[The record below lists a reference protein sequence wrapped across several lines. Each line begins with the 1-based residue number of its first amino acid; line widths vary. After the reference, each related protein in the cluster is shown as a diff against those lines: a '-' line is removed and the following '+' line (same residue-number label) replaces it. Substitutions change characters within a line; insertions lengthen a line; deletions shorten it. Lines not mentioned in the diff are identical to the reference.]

1 MLDEKNDEIT
11 EIVDNEKETSKDEKS
26 EEVKEEKTPKKKSS
40 KKKSTKK
47 KTTKKKSS
55 KKKDVDESED
65 EKKEQETP
73 ESLVKEEKKEK
84 IEKIEINKDEIEK
97 EQKKLDSEVDK
108 LLENGSISEEIS
120 ADVLSGKE
128 KDKKTEKFP
137 KKKSDKKKETG
148 KESSEKSTKDKDK
161 KKKTR
166 KTFKIDINKSPK
178 LKKIV
183 QDIERIEDA
192 PDLKRLRDNYNHG
205 TRDLINKIKKAQT
218 EISNIRSQ
226 AMEYRNK
233 RDSLNKD
240 VQEIKKNKLAT
251 SNLLN
256 DSRTQLKDAKIKA
269 RKTDD
274 GGKRKGLSAQIGKSR
289 RRIDQLEKRI
299 ETEDLELK
307 EENQIV
313 DEIDKLERSLQE
325 LLAQNKKPDQFNKQI
340 TDIRNSR
347 EELRELNNTLREKAE
362 ESQNYHLLY
371 LDISKEMEDLRTEKR
386 SLQRE
391 LNENRYIAD
400 VYHQRLIE
408 MSQKLN
414 RQKRISRKSQYQN
427 KKKVKKEIQKMTLE
441 DAREKMKKGVKL
453 NIFEARAFLEEQ
465 ANRK

>member
-1 MLDEKNDEIT
+1 M
-11 EIVDNEKETSKDEKS
+11 
-26 EEVKEEKTPKKKSS
+26 
-40 KKKSTKK
+40 
-47 KTTKKKSS
+47 
-55 KKKDVDESED
+55 
-65 EKKEQETP
+65 
-73 ESLVKEEKKEK
+73 
-84 IEKIEINKDEIEK
+84 
-97 EQKKLDSEVDK
+97 
-108 LLENGSISEEIS
+108 
-120 ADVLSGKE
+120 
-128 KDKKTEKFP
+128 
-137 KKKSDKKKETG
+137 
-148 KESSEKSTKDKDK
+148 
-161 KKKTR
+161 
-166 KTFKIDINKSPK
+166 
-178 LKKIV
+178 KKIV